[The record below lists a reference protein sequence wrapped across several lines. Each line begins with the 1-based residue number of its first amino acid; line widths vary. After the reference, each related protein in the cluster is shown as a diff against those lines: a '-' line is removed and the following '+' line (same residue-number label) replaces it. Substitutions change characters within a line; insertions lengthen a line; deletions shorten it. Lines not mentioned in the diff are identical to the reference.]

1 MVTRPVASGVEIEL
15 RVVSARQ
22 SDEFNVVVDGR
33 VAELGRWPSTLI
45 AFVLHSSLIVAIVG
59 SGEGRLGAA

>member
-45 AFVLHSSLIVAIVG
+45 ACFRAKLVADSSDCW
-59 SGEGRLGAA
+59 